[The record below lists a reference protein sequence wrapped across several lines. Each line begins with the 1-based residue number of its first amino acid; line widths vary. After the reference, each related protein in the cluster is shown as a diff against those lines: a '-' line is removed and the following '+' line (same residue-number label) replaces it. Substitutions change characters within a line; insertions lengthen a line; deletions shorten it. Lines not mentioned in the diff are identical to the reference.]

1 MDFPRIYLQE
11 SLSIEALISFHYFE
25 YAKGFVFDGEQHDF
39 WEILYVDK
47 GEVEVRA
54 DDVIHTLVQGNMIF
68 HKPEEFHTVHVRHEH
83 KPPNLIVIA
92 FACPSEAM
100 YKLANKV
107 VSLGDR
113 ERNMLSIITQEGFHA
128 FLPPFDSPSVHLLER
143 NIGAPFAS
151 EQLIKA
157 YLEVLLITL
166 IRKHDAGA
174 SLKEAQKLKQ
184 SSLHKEKDE
193 QRLVGQILDYFRD
206 HLADSFTLDDVCQ
219 AFHLGK
225 SRMKELFQSQKGM
238 GVMEAFK
245 SLKIEQAKT
254 YMREG
259 TYNITE
265 IASLLG
271 YTSIH
276 YFSRDFKKTL
286 GMSPTDYA
294 KSVKARVHQ

>member
-54 DDVIHTLVQGNMIF
+54 DDVVHTLKQGNMIF
-68 HKPEEFHTVHVRHEH
+68 HKPEEFHTVHVRQTH

-92 FACPSEAM
+92 FACHSAAM
-100 YKLANKV
+100 IQLENKV
-107 VSLGDR
+107 VALGDR
-113 ERNMLSIITQEGFHA
+113 ERNMLSSIIQEGFQA

-143 NIGAPFAS
+143 NPTALFGS
-151 EQLIKA
+151 EQLIKS
-157 YLEVLLITL
+157 YLEFLLITL
-166 IRKHDAGA
+166 IRKQEIGV
-174 SLKEAQKLKQ
+174 SVQEPQKLKQ
-184 SSLHKEKDE
+184 SSLQKEKAE
-193 QRLVGQILDYFRD
+193 HGLVGQITDYLRD
-206 HLADSFTLDDVCQ
+206 HLADSFTLDDLCQ
-219 AFHLGK
+219 TFHLGK

-276 YFSRDFKKTL
+276 YFSRDFKKTV

>member
-54 DDVIHTLVQGNMIF
+54 DDVIHTLQQGNMIF
-68 HKPEEFHTVHVRHEH
+68 HKPEEFHTVHVRHDH

-92 FACPSEAM
+92 FACHAEAM
-100 YKLANKV
+100 SQLANKV

-113 ERNMLSIITQEGFHA
+113 ERNILSIITQEGFHA

-143 NIGAPFAS
+143 NEAASFAS

-157 YLEVLLITL
+157 YLEILLITL
-166 IRKHDAGA
+166 IRQQDARGNVQ
-174 SLKEAQKLKQ
+174 EAQKLKQ
-184 SSLHKEKDE
+184 SSLQKEKAAVG
-193 QRLVGQILDYFRD
+193 LVAQIMSYLSN
-206 HLADSFTLDDVCQ
+206 HLADSFTLDDLCQ
-219 AFHLGK
+219 TFHLGK

-238 GVMEAFK
+238 GVMETFK
-245 SLKIEQAKT
+245 HLKIEQAKT

-259 TYNITE
+259 PYNITE
-265 IASLLG
+265 IANLLG

-276 YFSRDFKKTL
+276 YFSRDFKKTV
-286 GMSPTDYA
+286 GMSPSDYA
-294 KSVKARVHQ
+294 KSVKARVHK

>member
-1 MDFPRIYLQE
+1 MEFPRIYLQE
-11 SLSIEALISFHYFE
+11 SLTIEHLMSFHYFE
-25 YAKGFVFDGEQHDF
+25 YAKGYVFDGEQHDF

-54 DDVIHTLVQGNMIF
+54 DDIVHTLQQGSMIF

-92 FACPSEAM
+92 FECHSEAM
-100 YKLANKV
+100 SHLENKV

-113 ERNMLSIITQEGFHA
+113 ERNILSIIMQEGFHA
-128 FLPPFDSPSVHLLER
+128 FLPPFDLPSVHLLDR
-143 NIGAPFAS
+143 NQEAPFAS
-151 EQLIKA
+151 EQLIRA
-157 YLEVLLITL
+157 YLEILFITI
-166 IRKHDAGA
+166 IRKQAGTA
-174 SLKEAQKLKQ
+174 TPEPNKLKQ
-184 SSLHKEKDE
+184 SSLQKEKAE
-193 QRLVGQILDYFRD
+193 HLLVQQINNYLRD
-206 HLADSFTLDDVCQ
+206 HLADSFTLDHLCQ
-219 AFHLGK
+219 TFHLGK

-259 TYNITE
+259 SHNITE
-265 IASLLG
+265 VASLLG

-276 YFSRDFKKTL
+276 YFSRDFKKTV
-286 GMSPTDYA
+286 GMSPSDYA
-294 KSVKARVHQ
+294 KSVKARVQSS